1 MENNTLVPYTGNTG
15 PKKPEEQPV
24 KREKIISGNAKKKK
38 RYFSGMFSADNID
51 NVGEYVVE
59 DVFIPNI
66 KKLIYDAICNSVR
79 MLLYGSAGG
88 SSEKGTSSISRP
100 AYRKAFDDARNN
112 KPLEGYSR
120 KTPYEDVVTDDRG
133 DAEDILQTMDEIAD
147 TYGVARI
154 ADLYEI
160 AGFDTKPTDNN
171 YGWTRE
177 SVKRAKVVRINDGYL
192 LKFPRPIPLD

>member
-79 MLLYGSAGG
+79 MLLYGSA
-88 SSEKGTSSISRP
+88 
-100 AYRKAFDDARNN
+100 
-112 KPLEGYSR
+112 
-120 KTPYEDVVTDDRG
+120 
-133 DAEDILQTMDEIAD
+133 
-147 TYGVARI
+147 
-154 ADLYEI
+154 
-160 AGFDTKPTDNN
+160 
-171 YGWTRE
+171 
-177 SVKRAKVVRINDGYL
+177 
-192 LKFPRPIPLD
+192 